1 MSNFLKVFILL
12 VLVSGCAKQD
22 TPAAPAYKIE
32 VVQLNEIATK
42 VRDAANED
50 QISNKDLGIWYSI
63 YKGTYLYGKEFDFEG
78 QTDFGVIFDKQVAV
92 RDKLMPNKTDKFK
105 GAINSIFE
113 KYKELEY
120 NDTNQSKFLEEVS
133 SVADGIKAGID

>member
-22 TPAAPAYKIE
+22 AVVSTVYKIE
-32 VVQLNEIATK
+32 IVQLNEIATN

-78 QTDFGVIFDKQVAV
+78 QTDFGVIFDKQAAV
-92 RDKLMPNKTDKFK
+92 RDKLLPNKTDKLK
-105 GAINSIFE
+105 VAINSIFE
-113 KYKELEY
+113 KYKTLEY

-133 SVADGIKAGID
+133 SVAEGIKAGID

>member
-1 MSNFLKVFILL
+1 MSNFLKAFIL
-12 VLVSGCAKQD
+12 VILVSGCAKQD
-22 TPAAPAYKIE
+22 VTAPVDKIE
-32 VVQLNEIATK
+32 VVQLSEIATK

-78 QTDFGVIFDKQVAV
+78 QKDFGVIFDKQMSV
-92 RDKLMPNKTDKFK
+92 RDKLMPNKTVKFK
-105 GAINSIFE
+105 EAVNSVFE

-133 SVADGIKAGID
+133 SIADGIKAGID